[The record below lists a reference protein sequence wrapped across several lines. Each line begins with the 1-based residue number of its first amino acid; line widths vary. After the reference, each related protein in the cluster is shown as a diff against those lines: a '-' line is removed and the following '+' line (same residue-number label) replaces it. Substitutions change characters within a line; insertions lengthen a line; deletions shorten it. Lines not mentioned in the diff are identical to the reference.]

1 MIKNTFFTA
10 PLALFFLI
18 TNLASTS
25 YAEENSF
32 EVGTGTIANTFAPNP
47 ATFTTITF
55 AKSFAQSTTPDPDQ
69 IPLVFVL
76 PSTQGG
82 DECDVR
88 IENVTLT
95 SFDAYCVEAP
105 PRDGEHVAVNIQY
118 IALLPGITEIPTS
131 LGGSVRFEAGFID
144 TTTEQNNCASGCGTD
159 GWDTVTLSTTGP
171 NPITTANAAIL
182 SQIQDTVN
190 ETGNPPSTSSEP
202 FLTTALDITTGGAN
216 QFGLALERN
225 EVNNGSITSNE
236 RIGWL
241 AIEDTG
247 GCETLDFSG
256 LGGPSAVA
264 FQAIITDDDSPD
276 NDIHGAVDGWTNGGN
291 NGCQAGEGATFEV
304 GCFTNTPVVLAN
316 KRTRN
321 EDDGG
326 WLRECGISSAGINL
340 TIQED
345 RDRDNERAHVD
356 EGISVIAFGQ
366 AFSTPVT
373 LSQIAIT
380 QLDRTVD
387 FAWETSTET
396 FNIGFNLWGKVGN
409 DWRQLN
415 RRLIP
420 SNRRDKLA
428 PHGYK
433 KRVRLSAYQRDQIT
447 QFGISS
453 VDVHGK
459 DEFFGPFVAG
469 QNYGEQAI
477 PEPIDWQSIKA
488 SFDQRMLSKGYQFIN
503 GRWQKPR
510 GQQIVNHET
519 RIDISIDQT
528 GIYRITYDDL
538 LALGIDWQGEKT
550 RNVAVTHKGKAVARL
565 VTGSRGEVTSA
576 SWIEFFAT
584 TPQGQD
590 SLYTATNVY
599 QLQLDRSL
607 ALPMPRIDH
616 KAIADPNTS
625 DTGLASQLIGENK
638 LYTELSTGDP
648 WMDSELF
655 SYGSPAEK
663 SFNFTVDSEIATQ
676 TLGRLKLSLT
686 GGIDYPSS
694 DPDHHIQ
701 VSINDKLIVDARNDG
716 FDRWLIDTEIPSN
729 TFLQGEN
736 VIKLRLPGDTG
747 FDVDI
752 VNIDTIELLSAKNL
766 AWSDQAHAL
775 QFAAPENS
783 SSFRI
788 TTENTST
795 KPRVYVTQRNGNV
808 ARVTR
813 ISRDRN
819 TEPTSLLLPIMAMQ
833 DELSN
838 IDYWVG
844 TPQQMLS
851 PTLSLS
857 SHSDLLS
864 TSADYLIIAH
874 PSFIGEPLQAFA
886 QRKTDEGL
894 NTHIVNWL
902 DIVQDFGYGMPTPQA
917 LRTFLTLAN
926 QQFNYQYV
934 LLVGGHSYDYLDYNN
949 QGAINFIPTWHRP
962 IDIIQQAPTDTPF
975 IELDGDGKPDKAI
988 GRWPVRTQE
997 DLATIIQKNNEWQD
1011 NGMNS
1016 ARNALFIAEQIEANR
1031 DFDQL
1036 LEQSMAQVSKRWTD
1050 IERVYMDDILSNNPS
1065 NAINTARQTIL
1076 DSINDGV
1083 GLTVFNGHG
1092 SPSSWTF
1099 QSLVSWQHLQQLE
1112 NSGLPTMVMPLA
1124 CYTTY
1129 YQTPTVNSLAHQ
1141 WLFNQQD
1148 GGQSSGAVAI
1158 HGAMVLG
1165 DYRENGLFAEKV
1177 LKQQLGRKK
1186 TIGQA
1191 ILSAKRQLAPWNHMV
1206 NNWALLGDP
1215 SLRLEP

>member
-1 MIKNTFFTA
+1 MPMIKTTSFTTL
-10 PLALFFLI
+10 LALFFLI
-18 TNLASTS
+18 TSFTSTS
-25 YAEENSF
+25 HAEENSF
-32 EVGTGTIANTFAPNP
+32 EVGTGTIANTFNPNP
-47 ATFTTITF
+47 VIFTTFTF
-55 AKSFAQSTTPDPDQ
+55 AKSFAQSGTPDPDQ
-69 IPLVFVL
+69 LPLIFIL

-88 IENVTLT
+88 IRNVTLT
-95 SFDAYCVEAP
+95 TFDAYCTEAP

-118 IALLPGITEIPTS
+118 IALLPGVTTIPTTS
-131 LGGSVRFEAGFID
+131 GGSVTFEAG
-144 TTTEQNNCASGCGTD
+144 TVETQTVQHNCPGAAGCGPE
-159 GWDTVTLSTTGP
+159 GWDI
-171 NPITTANAAIL
+171 ITPTAVSPGNAAIL
-182 SQIQDTVN
+182 GQIQTMNN
-190 ETGNPPSTSSEP
+190 ESGNPPTTSSQP
-202 FLTTALDITTGGAN
+202 FLSTAIDPTQGGAN
-216 QFGLALERN
+216 QFGLALERS
-225 EVNNGSITSNE
+225 EVDEGSISDDE
-236 RIGWL
+236 QIAWL

-256 LGGPSAVA
+256 LGGPASVA
-264 FQAIITDDDSPD
+264 FQAIVTDDLAAGAAGG
-276 NDIHGAVDGWTNGGN
+276 DIHDAPDGWND
-291 NGCQAGEGATFEV
+291 GCNASEGATFEM

-321 EDDGG
+321 EGDGG
-326 WLRECGISSAGINL
+326 WLRQCGISSTGL
-340 TIQED
+340 TVTIDED
-345 RDRDNERAHVD
+345 RSTDNERNHAD
-356 EGISVIAFGQ
+356 EGISVLAFGQ

-380 QLDRTVD
+380 QLDRTVN
-387 FAWETSTET
+387 FSWETSTET
-396 FNIGFNLWGKVGN
+396 FNIGFNLWGKIGN

-428 PHGYK
+428 PHSYK
-433 KRVRLSAYQRDQIT
+433 KRIRLSAYQRDQIS

-469 QNYGEQAI
+469 QSYGEQAI

-488 SFDQRMLSKGYQFIN
+488 SFDQRMLSKGYRFIH

-510 GQQIVNHET
+510 DQPTVSPET

-528 GIYRITYDDL
+528 GLYRITHDDL
-538 LALGIDWQGEKT
+538 VALGIDWQGEKT
-550 RNVAVTHKGKAVARL
+550 RDIAISHKGKAVARF
-565 VTGSRGEVTSA
+565 VTGSRGQVTSNTG
-576 SWIEFFAT
+576 IEFFAT
-584 TPQGQD
+584 IPQNED
-590 SLYTATNVY
+590 ALYTKTNVY

-607 ALPMPRIDH
+607 ALAMPRIDH
-616 KAIADPNTS
+616 KAVADSNTS
-625 DTGLASQLIGENK
+625 NTGFASQLLGENK

-655 SYGSPAEK
+655 SYGTPVEK
-663 SFNFTVDSEIATQ
+663 IFNFEIDSDVAVEK
-676 TLGRLKLSLT
+676 LGRLKLSLT
-686 GGIDYPSS
+686 GGIDYPGS
-694 DPDHHIQ
+694 DQDHHIQ
-701 VSINDKLIVDARNDG
+701 VSINNKLIIDARNDG
-716 FDRWLIDTEIPSN
+716 FDRWLIDTEIPSS
-729 TFLQGEN
+729 TFLQGDN
-736 VIKLRLPGDTG
+736 AIKLHVPGDTG

-752 VNIDTIELLSAKNL
+752 VNIDTIELLSAKDL
-766 AWSDQAHAL
+766 TWSDQNQAL
-775 QFAAPENS
+775 QFTASDNS
-783 SSFRI
+783 SNFRI
-788 TTENTST
+788 AVENNAI

-808 ARVTR
+808 ARATR
-813 ISRDRN
+813 ISRDSSAGF
-819 TEPTSLLLPIMAMQ
+819 TSWLLPITAMQ
-833 DELSN
+833 NELDTV
-838 IDYWVG
+838 DYWVG

-851 PTLSLS
+851 PTLSLRS
-857 SHSDLLS
+857 NADLLS
-864 TSADYLIIAH
+864 TAADYLIIAH

-894 NTHIVNWL
+894 NTQIVNWL
-902 DIVQDFGYGMPTPQA
+902 DIVQDFGYGIPTPQA

-926 QQFNYQYV
+926 QEFNYEYV

-988 GRWPVRTQE
+988 GRWPVRTQD
-997 DLATIIQKNNEWQD
+997 DLTTIIQKNNEWHD
-1011 NGMNS
+1011 NGMNN
-1016 ARNALFIAEQIEANR
+1016 ARSALFIAEQIEANR

-1036 LEQSMAQVSKRWTD
+1036 LEQSMTQVSKRWDD
-1050 IERVYMDDILSNNPS
+1050 IERVYMDDILSNTPS

-1076 DSINDGV
+1076 DTINSGV

-1148 GGQSSGAVAI
+1148 NGQSSGAVAI

-1177 LKQQLGRKK
+1177 LKQQLARKK

-1215 SLRLEP
+1215 SLQLEP